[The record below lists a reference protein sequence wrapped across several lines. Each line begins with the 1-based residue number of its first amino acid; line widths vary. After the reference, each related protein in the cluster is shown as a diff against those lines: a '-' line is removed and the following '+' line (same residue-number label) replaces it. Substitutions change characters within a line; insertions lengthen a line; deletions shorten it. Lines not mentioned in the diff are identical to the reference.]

1 MHTLYPSIIMSFG
14 QSARMSSSSSEEEEE
29 EHLFPA
35 QDDYVCS
42 KQLHATLKK
51 LTDDLKR
58 RTISKK
64 VPITIAHRVFPT
76 HVSRSF
82 FGIPA
87 PNKTQPSLKIITAE
101 IDAMDK
107 YIKSELRERLT
118 QNGIEYLENDPYGN
132 VAKYINHTGLT
143 NLNKI
148 YPWLGKTDYNC
159 DSGGSSKQ
167 KQNLF
172 LKLKEL
178 KHSRKQLHHGGARNN
193 SKSKLRKRTK
203 KSHKM
208 RRRTLRKH
216 TLRK

>member
-1 MHTLYPSIIMSFG
+1 MHILYPSIITNISFG
-14 QSARMSSSSSEEEEE
+14 QSARMSSSSSEEDEE
-29 EHLFPA
+29 EHLFPV

-58 RTISKK
+58 RIISEK
-64 VPITIAHRVFPT
+64 VPITVAHRMFPT

-82 FGIPA
+82 FGISE

-101 IDAMDK
+101 IDDMDK
-107 YIKSELRERLT
+107 FIKSELRERLT
-118 QNGIEYLENDPYGN
+118 KKGIEYLENDPYGN

-143 NLNKI
+143 NMNKI

-172 LKLKEL
+172 LHLCTFKTP
-178 KHSRKQLHHGGARNN
+178 N
-193 SKSKLRKRTK
+193 
-203 KSHKM
+203 
-208 RRRTLRKH
+208 
-216 TLRK
+216 